1 MQAIKNIIELLN
13 DKEAALIFTPTARQ
27 YLSGFRSSLGY
38 LFITK
43 SQTVLFVDG
52 RYIEAAETS
61 VSKDIKVLL
70 ITDLSKQV
78 KSLLADNN
86 ILDLIT
92 ETSVTVGDVND
103 FKKLFDIPV
112 CPSDA
117 LQQKIKDMRIIKT
130 DDEVE
135 SIIKAQQITEKA
147 FDDILNFIRPGVTEN
162 EIAARLEYVMKVA
175 GSEEPS
181 FSTIAV
187 TGAKTSMPHG
197 TPADVK
203 VKAGD
208 FITMDFGAV
217 YGGYHSDMTRTVAV
231 GSVSDEMQKVYDTV
245 LKANLKALDAVRA
258 GVTAATVD
266 LAARDVIKSAG
277 YGDYFT
283 HSTGHGVGLDIHEAP
298 TVSFKNEAPLN
309 CGAVITIEPGIYIK
323 GEFGVRIEDMV
334 VVTKNGCN
342 NLTKAAKSLII
353 I

>member
-1 MQAIKNIIELLN
+1 MQAIKNIKELLN

-61 VSKDIKVLL
+61 VSKDIKVL
-70 ITDLSKQV
+70 
-78 KSLLADNN
+78 
-86 ILDLIT
+86 LIT

>member
-1 MQAIKNIIELLN
+1 MQAIKNIKELLN

-78 KSLLADNN
+78 KSLLADN

-181 FSTIAV
+181 S
-187 TGAKTSMPHG
+187 
-197 TPADVK
+197 
-203 VKAGD
+203 
-208 FITMDFGAV
+208 
-217 YGGYHSDMTRTVAV
+217 RTW
-231 GSVSDEMQKVYDTV
+231 
-245 LKANLKALDAVRA
+245 
-258 GVTAATVD
+258 
-266 LAARDVIKSAG
+266 
-277 YGDYFT
+277 
-283 HSTGHGVGLDIHEAP
+283 AP
-298 TVSFKNEAPLN
+298 WRLSFRSYQQVWCL
-309 CGAVITIEPGIYIK
+309 
-323 GEFGVRIEDMV
+323 EFRLV
-334 VVTKNGCN
+334 
-342 NLTKAAKSLII
+342 
-353 I
+353 